1 MRLSDETHATVKN
14 RVLELFD
21 PGKVLDILLELST
34 NAFDEEC
41 IRVRMFMDKTAT
53 ADDFKDLKLID
64 IQEIVFDSLDDELKD
79 LVPPVIEIKKA
90 DD

>member
-1 MRLSDETHATVKN
+1 MRLSDETHAAVKK

-21 PGKVLDILLELST
+21 PGKLRDIVLELSL

-41 IRVRMFMDKTAT
+41 IRVHMLMDKSASP
-53 ADDFKDLKLID
+53 ADFRGKMID
-64 IQEIVFDSLDDELKD
+64 IHEIVIDSVDED
-79 LVPPVIEIKKA
+79 LQDLFPVFEIKHV

>member
-1 MRLSDETHATVKN
+1 MRLSDEIHATVKK

-21 PGKVLDILLELST
+21 SGKLRDIVLELSL

-41 IRVRMFMDKTAT
+41 IRVHMLMDKSASP
-53 ADDFKDLKLID
+53 ADFRGKMID
-64 IQEIVFDSLDDELKD
+64 IHEIVIDSVEED
-79 LVPPVIEIKKA
+79 LQDLFPVFEIKHV

>member
-1 MRLSDETHATVKN
+1 MRLSDEIHATVKK

-21 PGKVLDILLELST
+21 PGKLRDIVLELSL

-41 IRVRMFMDKTAT
+41 IRVHMLMDKTASP
-53 ADDFKDLKLID
+53 ADFRGKMMD
-64 IQEIVFDSLDDELKD
+64 IHEIVIDSVEED
-79 LVPPVIEIKKA
+79 LQDLFPVFEIKHV

>member
-1 MRLSDETHATVKN
+1 MRLSDEIHATVKK

-21 PGKVLDILLELST
+21 SGKLRDIVLELSL

-41 IRVRMFMDKTAT
+41 IRVHMLMDKSASP
-53 ADDFKDLKLID
+53 ADFRGKMID
-64 IQEIVFDSLDDELKD
+64 IHEIVIDSVDED
-79 LVPPVIEIKKA
+79 LQDLFPVFEIKHV

>member
-1 MRLSDETHATVKN
+1 MRLSDEIHAAVKK

-21 PGKVLDILLELST
+21 PGKLRDIVLELSL

-41 IRVRMFMDKTAT
+41 IRVHMLMDKSASP
-53 ADDFKDLKLID
+53 ADFRGKMMD
-64 IQEIVFDSLDDELKD
+64 IHEIVIDSVDED
-79 LVPPVIEIKKA
+79 LQDLFPVFEIKHV

>member
-1 MRLSDETHATVKN
+1 MRLSDETHATVKK

-41 IRVRMFMDKTAT
+41 IRVHMLMGRCAT
-53 ADDFKDLKLID
+53 ADDFRELKLID
-64 IQEIVFDSLDDELKD
+64 IQEIVVDSVDEDLKD
-79 LVPPVIEIKKA
+79 LFPVFEIKKV
-90 DD
+90 DG

>member
-1 MRLSDETHATVKN
+1 MRLSDEIHAAVKK

-41 IRVRMFMDKTAT
+41 IRVHMLMDKSAT
-53 ADDFKDLKLID
+53 ANDFRELKLID
-64 IQEIVFDSLDDELKD
+64 IQEIVVDSVDEDLKD
-79 LVPPVIEIKKA
+79 LFPVFEIKKV

>member
-1 MRLSDETHATVKN
+1 MRLSDEIHATVKK

-21 PGKVLDILLELST
+21 PGKLYDIVLELSL

-41 IRVRMFMDKTAT
+41 IRVHMLMDKSASP
-53 ADDFKDLKLID
+53 ADFRGKMMD
-64 IQEIVFDSLDDELKD
+64 IHEIVIDSVEED
-79 LVPPVIEIKKA
+79 LQDLFPVFEIKHV

>member
-1 MRLSDETHATVKN
+1 MRLSDETHAAVKK

-21 PGKVLDILLELST
+21 PGKLRDIVLELSL

-41 IRVRMFMDKTAT
+41 IRVHMLMDKSASA
-53 ADDFKDLKLID
+53 ADFRGKMID
-64 IQEIVFDSLDDELKD
+64 IHEIVIDSVDED
-79 LVPPVIEIKKA
+79 LQDLFPVFEIKHV